1 MSSIA
6 TPKIHKM
13 GGSNNN
19 TPSAVVD
26 STPWMQP
33 SSTAMTDQYYSSS
46 SNTSPLLNSDNDNL
60 YLPEANTKSSHRSRT
75 STSDM
80 CVEKNTEG
88 KPPYSYA
95 TLIKYA
101 IERSAE
107 NKLTLSQI
115 YQWVIDHYPYYG
127 SAGSGWKN
135 SIRHNLS
142 LNKSFVRV
150 PRPVNEP
157 GKGSYW
163 TVDQF
168 AVDTEQRTRSNVR
181 GRSSRSS
188 SDTSLHHHRNS
199 NNDPWLLGAGL
210 RHGRDGRS
218 LSTDAGNPSCS
229 SSSSS
234 SSAAAAA
241 AAAAAATAAAA
252 AAGASAGG
260 PVGAGGLVRRVSG
273 TSRYGYYSHPYV
285 GYGDMNQTASYNGG
299 YPNYHYQQPQQQ
311 RMPSHETLLS
321 ARQHSSVTYSLPA
334 TATTTNQSCLN
345 NFSNNTNNNNM
356 YSLNNSMH
364 HHQQQQQPF
373 YSHRQSC
380 PDLTSIATHSETSM
394 LPNFNTASAA
404 AAAAAAAVNTYNTTP
419 SFYMNESSS
428 AAAAA
433 AAVAS
438 AKFISSGSTSP
449 CPGKGRSSQQQVV
462 YFDTT
467 KEVGATHPDVGLS
480 TTANATTTTAAS
492 AHGHGLPA
500 GLPSPV
506 LSSSTSPS
514 SSSQHLSV
522 ADPLSM
528 VAQQQQQQQQHPS
541 PVTTTTSVAT
551 SVTPG
556 NRLAPSYFSLVS
568 TSSASDAATASKEEC
583 LTSPSSPLVMTGK
596 PEINHWLSMQY

>member
-1 MSSIA
+1 MQYLTSRNMSSIA

-13 GGSNNN
+13 GNN
-19 TPSAVVD
+19 TPTAVVD

-46 SNTSPLLNSDNDNL
+46 SNTSPLLNSDNDNP
-60 YLPEANTKSSHRSRT
+60 YLPESNTKSHRSRT

-80 CVEKNTEG
+80 C
-88 KPPYSYA
+88 
-95 TLIKYA
+95 YA
-101 IERSAE
+101 IERSTE

-168 AVDTEQRTRSNVR
+168 AADTEQRVRSNVR

-199 NNDPWLLGAGL
+199 NDTWLLGAGL
-210 RHGRDGRS
+210 RHSRD
-218 LSTDAGNPSCS
+218 
-229 SSSSS
+229 
-234 SSAAAAA
+234 
-241 AAAAAATAAAA
+241 
-252 AAGASAGG
+252 
-260 PVGAGGLVRRVSG
+260 VSG

-285 GYGDMNQTASYNGG
+285 GYGDMNQTTSYNGG
-299 YPNYHYQQPQQQ
+299 YPNYHYQQPQQ

-345 NFSNNTNNNNM
+345 NFSNNTNNNNV

-364 HHQQQQQPF
+364 HQQQPF

-380 PDLTSIATHSETSM
+380 PDLTSIATHSETNM
-394 LPNFNTASAA
+394 LSNFNTASAA
-404 AAAAAAAVNTYNTTP
+404 AAASVSCPNAYNTTP
-419 SFYMNESSS
+419 SLYMNESSS
-428 AAAAA
+428 AA
-433 AAVAS
+433 S
-438 AKFISSGSTSP
+438 TKFISSGSTSP
-449 CPGKGRSSQQQVV
+449 CPVKGRSSQQPVV

-467 KEVGATHPDVGLS
+467 KDVGVTHSDVGL
-480 TTANATTTTAAS
+480 TTTTATTGVNS
-492 AHGHGLPA
+492 HGLPA

-528 VAQQQQQQQQHPS
+528 VTQQHPS
-541 PVTTTTSVAT
+541 PVTTTSVAT

-556 NRLAPSYFSLVS
+556 TRLAPSYFSLVS
-568 TSSASDAATASKEEC
+568 TSSPSDAATSKEKC
-583 LTSPSSPLVMTGK
+583 LTSPSSPLVMTG
-596 PEINHWLSMQY
+596 L

>member
-1 MSSIA
+1 MQYLTSRNMSSIA

-13 GGSNNN
+13 GNN
-19 TPSAVVD
+19 TPTAVVD

-33 SSTAMTDQYYSSS
+33 PSTAMTDQYYSSS

-60 YLPEANTKSSHRSRT
+60 SRT

-168 AVDTEQRTRSNVR
+168 AVDTEQRARSNVR

-199 NNDPWLLGAGL
+199 NDPWLLGAGL

-241 AAAAAATAAAA
+241 TAAAA
-252 AAGASAGG
+252 AAAAAANVSG
-260 PVGAGGLVRRVSG
+260 PVGGTGGLVRRVSG
-273 TSRYGYYSHPYV
+273 TASRYGYYSHPYA
-285 GYGDMNQTASYNGG
+285 GYSDMNQTASYNGG
-299 YPNYHYQQPQQQ
+299 YPNYHYQQPQQ
-311 RMPSHETLLS
+311 RVPSHETLLS

-364 HHQQQQQPF
+364 HQQQP
-373 YSHRQSC
+373 
-380 PDLTSIATHSETSM
+380 IATHSETNM

-404 AAAAAAAVNTYNTTP
+404 AAAAAAAAASVPCPNTYNTP

-428 AAAAA
+428 A
-433 AAVAS
+433 AS

-449 CPGKGRSSQQQVV
+449 CPVKGRSSQQPVV

-467 KEVGATHPDVGLS
+467 KDVGVTHSDVGL
-480 TTANATTTTAAS
+480 TTTTNTSS
-492 AHGHGLPA
+492 ATSHGLPA

-522 ADPLSM
+522 ADPISM
-528 VAQQQQQQQQHPS
+528 VTQQQQQHPS
-541 PVTTTTSVAT
+541 PVTTTSVAT

-568 TSSASDAATASKEEC
+568 TSSPSDATPSKEEC
-583 LTSPSSPLVMTGK
+583 LTSPSSPLVMTD
-596 PEINHWLSMQY
+596 L

>member
-1 MSSIA
+1 MQYLTSRNMSSIA

-13 GGSNNN
+13 GNN
-19 TPSAVVD
+19 TPTAVVD
-26 STPWMQP
+26 STPWMQSSS

-46 SNTSPLLNSDNDNL
+46 SHTSPLLNSDNDNM
-60 YLPEANTKSSHRSRT
+60 YLSESNTKSHRSRT

-168 AVDTEQRTRSNVR
+168 AVDTEQRMRSNVR

-188 SDTSLHHHRNS
+188 SDTSLHHHHHRNS
-199 NNDPWLLGAGL
+199 NDPWLLGAGL

-241 AAAAAATAAAA
+241 AAAAQAAAA
-252 AAGASAGG
+252 QAAQAAATSA
-260 PVGAGGLVRRVSG
+260 PTGGLARRVSG
-273 TSRYGYYSHPYV
+273 TSRYGYYSHPYM
-285 GYGDMNQTASYNGG
+285 GYGDMNQQTASYNGG
-299 YPNYHYQQPQQQ
+299 YPNYHYQQPQQ

-364 HHQQQQQPF
+364 HQQQPF

-380 PDLTSIATHSETSM
+380 PDLTSISHSETNM

-404 AAAAAAAVNTYNTTP
+404 ASYNTP
-419 SFYMNESSS
+419 SFYMNESS
-428 AAAAA
+428 
-433 AAVAS
+433 AS
-438 AKFISSGSTSP
+438 SKFISSGSTSP
-449 CPGKGRSSQQQVV
+449 CPVKGGGGGGGASQQPVI

-467 KEVGATHPDVGLS
+467 KDVGTTHPDAGLVTPNTSS
-480 TTANATTTTAAS
+480 TNS
-492 AHGHGLPA
+492 HGLPA
-500 GLPSPV
+500 SLPSPV

-528 VAQQQQQQQQHPS
+528 VTQQQQQQQQQQHPS

-556 NRLAPSYFSLVS
+556 NRLAPSYFSLP
-568 TSSASDAATASKEEC
+568 SDTATAKDEC
-583 LTSPSSPLVMTGK
+583 LTSPSSPLVMTD
-596 PEINHWLSMQY
+596 L